1 MLLPELQTI
10 VFSYQREFERF
21 PKRLLNVKHRLYNI
35 YLQASALQGL
45 FHSHFGY
52 DRFCTAIREGMC
64 NGAKRCI
71 WSAAL
76 TYEALCENEVLSPR
90 ILGSLGREE
99 AFINSAKKCPERWVC
114 RVCDLALLEGEKNF
128 DPNLTTLEDIQVL
141 EFRSN

>member
-52 DRFCTAIREGMC
+52 DRFPTRIRKGMC
-64 NGAKRCI
+64 KGASQCI
-71 WSAAL
+71 WSSAL
-76 TYEALCENEVLSPR
+76 TYKALCENEVLSPW
-90 ILGSLGREE
+90 ILESLWREE
-99 AFINSAKKCPERWVC
+99 AFINSAIQCPELWVC
-114 RVCDLALLEGEKNF
+114 RVCDLALLEGENKF
-128 DPNLTTLEDIQVL
+128 DPNLKTLEDIQVL
-141 EFRSN
+141 EFHSN